1 MAMEF
6 WFWIRVFG
14 PGVGTSSMHCSLNC
28 PFFWGAFVVLD
39 LLSWTCL
46 CVFRLADSEIV
57 TCLQGCLQHVRC
69 SSKSDQARGN
79 NG

>member
-1 MAMEF
+1 
-6 WFWIRVFG
+6 
-14 PGVGTSSMHCSLNC
+14 
-28 PFFWGAFVVLD
+28 VLD

-46 CVFRLADSEIV
+46 CVFCLADSEIV

>member
-14 PGVGTSSMHCSLNC
+14 PGGGTSLMHCSLNC
-28 PFFWGAFVVLD
+28 PFFLGAFVVLD

-46 CVFRLADSEIV
+46 CVFCLADSEIV